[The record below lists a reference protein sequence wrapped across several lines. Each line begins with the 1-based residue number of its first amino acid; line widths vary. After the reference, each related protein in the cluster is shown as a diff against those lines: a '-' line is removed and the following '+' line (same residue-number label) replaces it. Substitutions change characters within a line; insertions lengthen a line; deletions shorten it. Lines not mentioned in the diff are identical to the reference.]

1 MQAASPVR
9 PGDILAG
16 KFRVDRIL
24 GVGGMGVVV
33 AATHLHLG
41 QQVALKFMLAE
52 ALARPEMS
60 ARFLREA
67 RAAVRLRSQHVARI
81 LDVGTL
87 ETGSPYIVMELLDG
101 LDLEQILTQQQRLPP
116 ETAVDLVLQACD
128 AIAEAHALGIIHR
141 DIKPA
146 NLFVTR
152 APSGAPRGHVLR
164 LGK

>member
-1 MQAASPVR
+1 GGPRGSGRRGEGWGGRGGAPPERAGGAIVVSASPVR

-24 GVGGMGVVV
+24 GMGGMGVVV

-41 QQVALKFMLAE
+41 QQVALKFMLVE

-87 ETGSPYIVMELLDG
+87 DTGSPYIVMELLDG
-101 LDLEQILTQQQRLPP
+101 LDLE
-116 ETAVDLVLQACD
+116 
-128 AIAEAHALGIIHR
+128 H
-141 DIKPA
+141 
-146 NLFVTR
+146 
-152 APSGAPRGHVLR
+152 
-164 LGK
+164 